1 MVDLKHIASAYD
13 EMSNSNTVKV
23 LRGLRKFEIMVMIAL
38 FLEQTTQKTDK
49 VLIDSIQDRCEI
61 ILNQMKTKPS
71 ELGKATHERGQ
82 DEEMLDDDDMPEKK
96 TKFYL
101 NWEKAYLTTQMF
113 REIVKRLQSFGL
125 INLIVEASK
134 ITDNSHV

>member
-1 MVDLKHIASAYD
+1 MCRESYLETGSKSSKLLMVDLKHIASAYD

-61 ILNQMKTKPS
+61 ILN
-71 ELGKATHERGQ
+71 
-82 DEEMLDDDDMPEKK
+82 
-96 TKFYL
+96 
-101 NWEKAYLTTQMF
+101 
-113 REIVKRLQSFGL
+113 
-125 INLIVEASK
+125 
-134 ITDNSHV
+134 

>member
-1 MVDLKHIASAYD
+1 
-13 EMSNSNTVKV
+13 
-23 LRGLRKFEIMVMIAL
+23 
-38 FLEQTTQKTDK
+38 
-49 VLIDSIQDRCEI
+49 
-61 ILNQMKTKPS
+61 MKTKPS
-71 ELGKATHERGQ
+71 ELGKATQGRGE

-134 ITDNSHV
+134 ITDNSHVQMLIYFDELKNAFECDEIYKQQEKIIELHGNRD

>member
-1 MVDLKHIASAYD
+1 
-13 EMSNSNTVKV
+13 
-23 LRGLRKFEIMVMIAL
+23 
-38 FLEQTTQKTDK
+38 
-49 VLIDSIQDRCEI
+49 
-61 ILNQMKTKPS
+61 
-71 ELGKATHERGQ
+71 
-82 DEEMLDDDDMPEKK
+82 MLDDDDMPEKK

-134 ITDNSHV
+134 ITDNSHVQMLIYFDELKNAFECDEIYKQQEKIIELHGNRD

>member
-1 MVDLKHIASAYD
+1 
-13 EMSNSNTVKV
+13 
-23 LRGLRKFEIMVMIAL
+23 
-38 FLEQTTQKTDK
+38 
-49 VLIDSIQDRCEI
+49 
-61 ILNQMKTKPS
+61 
-71 ELGKATHERGQ
+71 
-82 DEEMLDDDDMPEKK
+82 MLDENDMPEKK

-125 INLIVEASK
+125 INLIVESSK

>member
-61 ILNQMKTKPS
+61 ILN
-71 ELGKATHERGQ
+71 
-82 DEEMLDDDDMPEKK
+82 
-96 TKFYL
+96 
-101 NWEKAYLTTQMF
+101 
-113 REIVKRLQSFGL
+113 
-125 INLIVEASK
+125 
-134 ITDNSHV
+134 